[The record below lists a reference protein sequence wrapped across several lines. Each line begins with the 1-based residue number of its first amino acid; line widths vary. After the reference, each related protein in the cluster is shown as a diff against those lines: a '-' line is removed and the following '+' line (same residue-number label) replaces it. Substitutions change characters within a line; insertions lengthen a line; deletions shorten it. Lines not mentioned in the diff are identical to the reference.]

1 MATKKILSK
10 LFISMIAL
18 FILFPSISFAKGSVS
33 ATLTVTATVVKPT
46 TLQISKVTTKGVVSD
61 KTSTVTYNAVSDVE
75 PIIEVKKE
83 IIKGQ
88 FVEIVTI
95 TF

>member
-18 FILFPSISFAKGSVS
+18 FILFPSISFAKDGTMIVS
-33 ATLTVTATVVKPT
+33 ATPLKPT
-46 TLQISKVTTKGVVSD
+46 TLQISKVTTKKVASD
-61 KTSTVTYNAVSDVE
+61 ETSTITYNAISDME

-88 FVEIVTI
+88 FIEIVTV